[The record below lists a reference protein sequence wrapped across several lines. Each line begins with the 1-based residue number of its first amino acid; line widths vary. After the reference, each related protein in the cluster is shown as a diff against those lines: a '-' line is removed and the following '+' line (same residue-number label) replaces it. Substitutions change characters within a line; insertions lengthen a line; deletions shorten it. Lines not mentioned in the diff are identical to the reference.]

1 MVTEKWREQ
10 GRGVA
15 CAPRMAV
22 AMVMLA
28 LVFAACGCSSDH
40 TSGAPAPVTATA
52 TPSGRPSPT
61 PTATPTPTPTPTPS
75 PTPTPTPTLKPA
87 LWVENALGNSVV
99 EFKGNTITNA
109 GVSVPT
115 PAVRNTSPD
124 FSDPAGVTFD
134 SSKNQWVTNCTGS
147 TSNNGSITEFKMAT

>member
-1 MVTEKWREQ
+1 Q

-75 PTPTPTPTLKPA
+75 PTPTPTLKPA

-109 GVSVPT
+109 GAFVPT
-115 PAVRNTSPD
+115 PAVTNKSPD

-147 TSNNGSITEFKMAT
+147 TSNHGSTTEFKMTTLN

>member
-15 CAPRMAV
+15 CAPGMAV
-22 AMVMLA
+22 AMGMLA
-28 LVFAACGCSSDH
+28 LVFAAGGCSSDH

-61 PTATPTPTPTPTPS
+61 PTATPTPTPTPS
-75 PTPTPTPTLKPA
+75 PTPTPTLKPA
-87 LWVENALGNSVV
+87 LWVEHALGNYVV

-109 GVSVPT
+109 GAFVPT
-115 PAVRNTSPD
+115 PA
-124 FSDPAGVTFD
+124 
-134 SSKNQWVTNCTGS
+134 
-147 TSNNGSITEFKMAT
+147 